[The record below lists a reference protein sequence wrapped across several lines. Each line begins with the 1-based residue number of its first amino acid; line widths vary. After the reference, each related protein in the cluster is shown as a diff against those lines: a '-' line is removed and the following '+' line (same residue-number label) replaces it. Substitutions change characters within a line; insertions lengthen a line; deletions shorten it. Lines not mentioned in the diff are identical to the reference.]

1 MSNTKIK
8 FNLEDTDARCAGVQV
23 LVKAYRYFEGG
34 CKQKIECVER
44 AMRPYRTK
52 YRLPGDE
59 AMRDGLTDVI
69 RQVAEGKPMEGSGEK
84 NMARTWVVNEALKVL
99 GIQEPEEEPVIVV
112 PHDAIDK
119 AAGYMGE
126 EKAAEEQLP
135 GQICM
140 DLTEAE
146 PKKAEEPLDV
156 APLMRLIAGK
166 SGELLKALEQL
177 HEDIAKMD
185 DHLCQVMRRLVG

>member
-8 FNLEDTDARCAGVQV
+8 FNFKDTDAMCAGVQV
-23 LVKAYRYFEGG
+23 LVKAYRYYEGG

-69 RQVAEGKPMEGSGEK
+69 RQMGEGKPMEGSGEK

-99 GIQEPEEEPVIVV
+99 GIQEPEEEKEAP
-112 PHDAIDK
+112 
-119 AAGYMGE
+119 
-126 EKAAEEQLP
+126 AEEQIP

-166 SGELLKALEQL
+166 ADELRKALEQL

>member
-8 FNLEDTDARCAGVQV
+8 FNFKDTDAMCAGVQV
-23 LVKAYRYFEGG
+23 LVKAYRYYEGG

-69 RQVAEGKPMEGSGEK
+69 RQMGEGKPMEGSGEK

-99 GIQEPEEEPVIVV
+99 GIQEPEAEKEP
-112 PHDAIDK
+112 
-119 AAGYMGE
+119 E
-126 EKAAEEQLP
+126 AEEQVP
-135 GQICM
+135 GQM
-140 DLTEAE
+140 MMELQEVE
-146 PKKAEEPLDV
+146 EKKAEEPQDLT
-156 APLMRLIAGK
+156 PIMRLFAGK
-166 SGELLKALEQL
+166 AGELLKAIEMVHNDLTR
-177 HEDIAKMD
+177 ID
-185 DHLCQVMRRLVG
+185 DHLCMVMRRMDG

>member
-8 FNLEDTDARCAGVQV
+8 FNFKDTDAMCAGVQV
-23 LVKAYRYFEGG
+23 LVKAYRYYEGG

-69 RQVAEGKPMEGSGEK
+69 RQVGEGKPMEGSGEK

-99 GIQEPEEEPVIVV
+99 GIQEPEAEKEP
-112 PHDAIDK
+112 
-119 AAGYMGE
+119 E
-126 EKAAEEQLP
+126 AEEQIP

-156 APLMRLIAGK
+156 APLMRLIDGK
-166 SGELLKALEQL
+166 SGELLKAIEML
-177 HEDIAKMD
+177 HNDLTRID
-185 DHLCQVMRRLVG
+185 DHLCQVLRRLVG

>member
-23 LVKAYRYFEGG
+23 LVKAYRYYEGG

-59 AMRDGLTDVI
+59 AMRDGLTGVI
-69 RQVAEGKPMEGSGEK
+69 RQMDEGKPMEGSGEK

-99 GIQEPEEEPVIVV
+99 GIQEPEPEKEP
-112 PHDAIDK
+112 
-119 AAGYMGE
+119 E
-126 EKAAEEQLP
+126 AEEQIP

-146 PKKAEEPLDV
+146 PKKAEEQLDV

-166 SGELLKALEQL
+166 SGELLKAMEMVHNDLTR
-177 HEDIAKMD
+177 ID
-185 DHLCQVMRRLVG
+185 DHLCMVMRRMDG

>member
-8 FNLEDTDARCAGVQV
+8 FNFKDTDAMCAGVQV
-23 LVKAYRYFEGG
+23 LVKAYRYYEGG

-69 RQVAEGKPMEGSGEK
+69 RQVGEGKPMEGSGEK

-99 GIQEPEEEPVIVV
+99 GIQEPEPEKEP
-112 PHDAIDK
+112 
-119 AAGYMGE
+119 E
-126 EKAAEEQLP
+126 AEEQIP

-146 PKKAEEPLDV
+146 PKKAEEQLDV

-166 SGELLKALEQL
+166 SGELLKAMEMVHNDLTR
-177 HEDIAKMD
+177 ID
-185 DHLCQVMRRLVG
+185 DHLCMVMRRMDG

>member
-8 FNLEDTDARCAGVQV
+8 FNFKDTDAMCAGVQV
-23 LVKAYRYFEGG
+23 LVKAYRYYEGG

-69 RQVAEGKPMEGSGEK
+69 RQMGEGKPMEGSGEK

-99 GIQEPEEEPVIVV
+99 GIQEPEPEKEP
-112 PHDAIDK
+112 
-119 AAGYMGE
+119 E
-126 EKAAEEQLP
+126 AEEQIP

-140 DLTEAE
+140 DLPEAE
-146 PKKAEEPLDV
+146 PKKAEEQLDV
-156 APLMRLIAGK
+156 APMMRLIAGK
-166 SGELLKALEQL
+166 AGEILNAMEVIQETLAML
-177 HEDIAKMD
+177 HNDITKMD
-185 DHLCQVMRRLVG
+185 DHLCQVLRRTDG

>member
-8 FNLEDTDARCAGVQV
+8 FNFKDTDAMCAGVQV
-23 LVKAYRYFEGG
+23 LVKAYRYYEGG

-69 RQVAEGKPMEGSGEK
+69 RQMGEGKLMEGSGDRA
-84 NMARTWVVNEALKVL
+84 MARTWVINEALKVL
-99 GIQEPEEEPVIVV
+99 GIQEPEPEKEP
-112 PHDAIDK
+112 
-119 AAGYMGE
+119 E
-126 EKAAEEQLP
+126 AEEQIP

-140 DLTEAE
+140 DLPEAE

-166 SGELLKALEQL
+166 TGEIVKAMEML
-177 HEDIAKMD
+177 HNDLTRID
-185 DHLCQVMRRLVG
+185 DHICMVLRRTDK

>member
-44 AMRPYRTK
+44 AMRPYRMK

-59 AMRDGLTDVI
+59 AMRDALTDVI
-69 RQVAEGKPMEGSGEK
+69 RQMGEGKLMEGSGDRA
-84 NMARTWVVNEALKVL
+84 MARTWVINEALKVL
-99 GIQEPEEEPVIVV
+99 GIQEPEPEKEP
-112 PHDAIDK
+112 
-119 AAGYMGE
+119 E
-126 EKAAEEQLP
+126 EEQIP

-146 PKKAEEPLDV
+146 PKKAEEPLDLE
-156 APLMRLIAGK
+156 PMKRLIAGK
-166 SGELLKALEQL
+166 AEKNLKALEQL
-177 HEDIAKMD
+177 HEDIAKLHEVIAKMD
-185 DHLCQVMRRLVG
+185 DHLCQVLRRLVG

>member
-44 AMRPYRTK
+44 AMRPYRMK

-59 AMRDGLTDVI
+59 AMRDALTDVI
-69 RQVAEGKPMEGSGEK
+69 RQMGEGKMMEGSGDRA
-84 NMARTWVVNEALKVL
+84 MARMWVINEALKVL
-99 GIQEPEEEPVIVV
+99 GIQEPEPEKEP
-112 PHDAIDK
+112 
-119 AAGYMGE
+119 E
-126 EKAAEEQLP
+126 AEEQIP

-140 DLTEAE
+140 DLPEAE

-166 SGELLKALEQL
+166 SGELMKAIEML
-177 HEDIAKMD
+177 HNDLMRID
-185 DHLCQVMRRLVG
+185 DHLCQALRRMDG

>member
-8 FNLEDTDARCAGVQV
+8 FNLEDTDAMCAGVQV

-44 AMRPYRTK
+44 AMRPYRMK

-69 RQVAEGKPMEGSGEK
+69 RQMGEGKLMEGSGDRA
-84 NMARTWVVNEALKVL
+84 MARTWVINEALKVL
-99 GIQEPEEEPVIVV
+99 GIQEPEPEKEP
-112 PHDAIDK
+112 
-119 AAGYMGE
+119 E
-126 EKAAEEQLP
+126 AEEQIP

-140 DLTEAE
+140 DLPEAE

-166 SGELLKALEQL
+166 SGELLKAIEMVHNDLTR
-177 HEDIAKMD
+177 ID
-185 DHLCQVMRRLVG
+185 DHICMVLRRTDG

>member
-8 FNLEDTDARCAGVQV
+8 FNFKDTDAMCAGVQV
-23 LVKAYRYFEGG
+23 LVKAYRYYEGG

-69 RQVAEGKPMEGSGEK
+69 RQVEEGRPMDGSGERK
-84 NMARTWVVNEALKVL
+84 MARTWVINEALKVL
-99 GIQEPEEEPVIVV
+99 GIQEPEP
-112 PHDAIDK
+112 
-119 AAGYMGE
+119 
-126 EKAAEEQLP
+126 EKKPEAEEQIP

-140 DLTEAE
+140 ELPEVE
-146 PKKAEEPLDV
+146 EKKAEEPLDMT
-156 APLMRLIAGK
+156 PLMRLIAGK
-166 SGELLKALEQL
+166 SGELLKAIEML
-177 HEDIAKMD
+177 HNDLTRID
-185 DHLCQVMRRLVG
+185 DHLCQVLRRMDG

>member
-8 FNLEDTDARCAGVQV
+8 FNFKDTDAMCAGVQV
-23 LVKAYRYFEGG
+23 LVKAYRYYEGG

-69 RQVAEGKPMEGSGEK
+69 RQMGEGKPMEGSREK

-99 GIQEPEEEPVIVV
+99 GVKEPEPEKEP
-112 PHDAIDK
+112 
-119 AAGYMGE
+119 E
-126 EKAAEEQLP
+126 AEEQVP
-135 GQICM
+135 GQM
-140 DLTEAE
+140 MMELPDLREEVPNKIPEEQLDLE
-146 PKKAEEPLDV
+146 PMK
-156 APLMRLIAGK
+156 RLIAGK
-166 SGELLKALEQL
+166 AGELMKAIEML
-177 HEDIAKMD
+177 HNDLTRID
-185 DHLCQVMRRLVG
+185 DHLCQVLRRLDG

>member
-8 FNLEDTDARCAGVQV
+8 FNFKDTDAMCAGVQV
-23 LVKAYRYFEGG
+23 LVKAYRYYEGG

-69 RQVAEGKPMEGSGEK
+69 RQMGEGKPMEGSGEK

-99 GIQEPEEEPVIVV
+99 GIQEPEAEKEP
-112 PHDAIDK
+112 
-119 AAGYMGE
+119 E
-126 EKAAEEQLP
+126 AEEQVP

-156 APLMRLIAGK
+156 APLMRLFAGK
-166 SGELLKALEQL
+166 SGELLKALEMVHNDL
-177 HEDIAKMD
+177 TRID
-185 DHLCQVMRRLVG
+185 DHLCMVMRRMDG

>member
-8 FNLEDTDARCAGVQV
+8 FNFKDTDAMCAGVQV
-23 LVKAYRYFEGG
+23 LVKAYRYYEGG

-69 RQVAEGKPMEGSGEK
+69 RQVGEGKPMEGSGEK

-99 GIQEPEEEPVIVV
+99 GIQEPE
-112 PHDAIDK
+112 A
-119 AAGYMGE
+119 
-126 EKAAEEQLP
+126 EKEAQAEEQVP

-140 DLTEAE
+140 ELPEVRKTEFFTPVEEQTDLT
-146 PKKAEEPLDV
+146 
-156 APLMRLIAGK
+156 PLMRLIAGK
-166 SGELLKALEQL
+166 AGEILKAMEMIHSDLTRL
-177 HEDIAKMD
+177 D
-185 DHLCQVMRRLVG
+185 DNLCMVMRRMDG

>member
-1 MSNTKIK
+1 M
-8 FNLEDTDARCAGVQV
+8 QV

-44 AMRPYRTK
+44 AMRPYRMK

-59 AMRDGLTDVI
+59 AMRDALTDVI
-69 RQVAEGKPMEGSGEK
+69 RQMGEGKLMEGSGDRA
-84 NMARTWVVNEALKVL
+84 MARTWVINEALKVL
-99 GIQEPEEEPVIVV
+99 GIQEPEPEKEP
-112 PHDAIDK
+112 
-119 AAGYMGE
+119 E
-126 EKAAEEQLP
+126 AEEQIP

-146 PKKAEEPLDV
+146 QKKTEEPLDV

-166 SGELLKALEQL
+166 SGNILEMLEQL
-177 HEDIAKMD
+177 HQDITKMD
-185 DHLCQVMRRLVG
+185 DHLCQVLRRTVG

>member
-8 FNLEDTDARCAGVQV
+8 FNFKDTDAMCAGVQV
-23 LVKAYRYFEGG
+23 LVKAYRFYEDGY
-34 CKQKIECVER
+34 KQKIECVER

-99 GIQEPEEEPVIVV
+99 GIQEPEPEKEP
-112 PHDAIDK
+112 
-119 AAGYMGE
+119 E
-126 EKAAEEQLP
+126 AEEQVP

-156 APLMRLIAGK
+156 APLMRLMAGK
-166 SGELLKALEQL
+166 ADELRKALEMVHNDL
-177 HEDIAKMD
+177 TRID
-185 DHLCQVMRRLVG
+185 DHLCQVLRRMDG